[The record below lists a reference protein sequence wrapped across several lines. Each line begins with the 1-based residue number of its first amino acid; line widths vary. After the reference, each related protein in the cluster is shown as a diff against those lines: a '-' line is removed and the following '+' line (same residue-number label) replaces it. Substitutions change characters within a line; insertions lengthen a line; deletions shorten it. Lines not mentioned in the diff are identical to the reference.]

1 MPVIL
6 NVIGAVVL
14 GLIVIGALAVIL
26 APLFIRSKRPPLAIA
41 TKSAFNLSVAMLEFQ
56 MEYGSFPDDETAKL
70 VGPKCPYPYVL
81 SGPHSND
88 YLRQLIAAGLVKSED
103 PFFVRGMFGREKP
116 DNRMENG
123 RALEPGEVGWGYVMD
138 GNKAISNESYAAPLL
153 VAPLMPDGPPGTC
166 NPKLFNKH
174 APVICVD
181 GSVKDLWI
189 SPDGHLRIKDGK
201 LLLETGPGTVWPAGV
216 TPVIRPPA
224 AP

>member
-1 MPVIL
+1 MIL
-6 NVIGAVVL
+6 IVVAVVVTL
-14 GLIVIGALAVIL
+14 LIVVASLAAVAAPALLRMRKKGNQA
-26 APLFIRSKRPPLAIA
+26 AAAAAGR
-41 TKSAFNLSVAMLEFQ
+41 NLSNAMMEFQ

-70 VGPKCPYPYVL
+70 VGPKSPYPYVL

-103 PFFVRGMFGREKP
+103 PFFIRGMFGRDRP

-123 RALEPGEVGWGYVMD
+123 HALEPGEVGWGYVMD
-138 GNKAISNESYAAPLL
+138 GNKAISSESYAAPLL